1 MANPIQT
8 IQKTELTQ
16 DQIKIQSLENLL
28 SEVAHNKD
36 SLLDTLNLLQEL
48 HDSGIMEAL
57 GSLLKAKESA
67 TKIALG
73 QITRKPVTNMI
84 NNAMAAGGILTE
96 LDPETTSKLAKSL
109 TVGLQKAEQGL
120 KADTKLGLFDLMKAI
135 KDPDINRAFGFGFNL
150 LKGIG
155 EGLKE

>member
-1 MANPIQT
+1 MAKPIQT
-8 IQKTELTQ
+8 IQKIELTEEQ
-16 DQIKIQSLENLL
+16 KKIQSLENLL
-28 SEVAHNKD
+28 SGVADNHD
-36 SLLDTLNLLQEL
+36 SLLETLDLLQEL

-67 TKIALG
+67 AKIAVG
-73 QITRKPVTNMI
+73 QFTRKPVTNMI

-96 LDPETTSKLAKSL
+96 LDPETTSKLAKGL
-109 TVGLQKAEQGL
+109 TTGLQKAEQEL
-120 KADTKLGLFDLMKAI
+120 KADSKLGLFDLMKAL
-135 KDPDINRAFGFGFNL
+135 KDPDINRALGFGFNL

>member
-1 MANPIQT
+1 MAKPIQV
-8 IQKTELTQ
+8 IQKTELTEE
-16 DQIKIQSLENLL
+16 QIKMQSLENLI
-28 SEVAHNKD
+28 SGVADNKD
-36 SLLDTLNLLQEL
+36 SLLETLELLQEL
-48 HDSGIMEAL
+48 HNSGIMDAL

-67 TKIALG
+67 AKIAVG
-73 QITRKPVTNMI
+73 QLTRKPVTNMI

-109 TVGLQKAEQGL
+109 TAGLKKAGQGL
-120 KADTKLGLFDLMKAI
+120 EEDSKIGLFDLMKAI
-135 KDPDINRAFGFGFNL
+135 KDPDINRALGFGFNL